1 VNRRKPIVSQF
12 YGTKNSRLEGYPK
25 GRSPQMLYHGMARPV
40 KRRSVRKRRLKDVDP
55 YKTFEFHRSTFEN
68 ILEKLSALTWEA
80 TVFTT
85 APQTQTLLVIVK
97 NRENTSL
104 KFTIS
109 LSPVLIA
116 NAFQYFVQR
125 QK

>member
-1 VNRRKPIVSQF
+1 
-12 YGTKNSRLEGYPK
+12 
-25 GRSPQMLYHGMARPV
+25 MLYHGMARPV
-40 KRRSVRKRRLKDVDP
+40 KRRSVRRRRLKDVDP
-55 YKTFEFHRSTFEN
+55 YKTFEFHRSTLEN

-97 NRENTSL
+97 NKENTSL